1 MKELIQATLVPA
13 YETQMMMMV
22 SMGCAVPKN
31 TSEAYADC
39 INNIAESLGIS
50 THSEE
55 DATGLDDDSDQGDTV
70 NELLEAITLK
80 GKSCSDASQN
90 NLSESG
96 PVLPSDTVQQPRAV
110 VSNLRCDRRVLQP
123 LNIENENL
131 EVCCYMKDALT
142 HRFGATGAL

>member
-1 MKELIQATLVPA
+1 MKELIQDAFVEA
-13 YETQMMMMV
+13 YQTQMIFSCMPMP
-22 SMGCAVPKN
+22 SQH
-31 TSEAYADC
+31 EALAGV
-39 INNIAESLGIS
+39 IENVAQLLHIRP
-50 THSEE
+50 EE
-55 DATGLDDDSDQGDTV
+55 ETTGLDDESDQGDTV

-80 GKSCSDASQN
+80 GKSCSDAFQN
-90 NLSESG
+90 KLSESG